1 MAFANLLRLL
11 AKGEHMSYGLKRSSS
26 TGFSASDD
34 IIRALSQAEAIIE
47 FKPDGTILR
56 ANQNFLN
63 AVGYELNE
71 ITGRHHSMFVDPE
84 EVQSPSYKQF
94 WQSLAA
100 GEHKVAQFKR
110 IAKSGKEIWIQASY
124 NPLKD
129 ASGKVYGVIKLA
141 SDITAEKLKSFE
153 MEGLVK
159 AIDRVQAVIH
169 FKPDGTILEANEN
182 FCDALG
188 YTLNDIKGKHHSMFV
203 FPEEQDSEYKQFW
216 SKLAAGEVQSGEFR
230 RKTRTGDELFI
241 NAYYNPV
248 FDDAGHVIKVVKL
261 ASDIT
266 ASYLDQR
273 ERREIMTSLGES
285 IVEIESALH
294 AAAEQSN
301 TAASA
306 SEEASSNLEG
316 VASGSNQLASSIEE
330 IASKVTQAS
339 DLSQDAVVSASQASD
354 IVNGL
359 SNAVQQIGQVTS
371 MISEIASQT
380 NLLALN
386 ATIEAARAGE
396 SGRGFAVVAGEVK
409 ALATQSAKATEEIN
423 RQISSVQGS
432 TQEAVRSISGI
443 MNVINEVS
451 SVSGAIAAAV
461 EQQAQ
466 VTSDISANMQEAT
479 TGVRQITSSVNSIAG
494 ATGLISEKTQVA
506 RELSE
511 KIA

>member
-1 MAFANLLRLL
+1 
-11 AKGEHMSYGLKRSSS
+11 MSYGLKKSSNS
-26 TGFSASDD
+26 GFSPADD
-34 IIRALSQAEAIIE
+34 IFRSLDQSEAVIE
-47 FKPDGTILR
+47 FKPDGTIVR

-63 AVGYELNE
+63 AVGYELRE
-71 ITGRHHSMFVDPE
+71 IQGRHHQMFVHPDE
-84 EVQSPSYKQF
+84 AKSSEYRQF
-94 WQSLAA
+94 WADLAS
-100 GEHKVAQFKR
+100 GQHKVAQFKR
-110 IAKSGKEIWIQASY
+110 YAKGGREFWIQASY

-129 ASGKVYGVIKLA
+129 ANGRVYGVIKFA
-141 SDITAEKLKSFE
+141 SDITAEKTGSFE
-153 MEGLVK
+153 TDGLLA
-159 AIDRVQAVIH
+159 AIDRAQAVIH
-169 FKPDGTILEANEN
+169 FKPDGTILTANTN
-182 FCDALG
+182 FCGAVG
-188 YTLNDIKGKHHSMFV
+188 YRLEDIQGKHHSIFMFPDEV
-203 FPEEQDSEYKQFW
+203 NADYRQFW
-216 SKLAAGEVQSGEFR
+216 DDLAAGEIKSGEFR
-230 RKTRTGDELFI
+230 RKTASGDELFI
-241 NAYYNPV
+241 SAFYNPV
-248 FDDAGHVIKVVKL
+248 VDDTGKVIKVVKL

-266 ASYLDQR
+266 AQAVDQR
-273 ERREIMTSLGES
+273 ERRETLSLLGES
-285 IVEIESALH
+285 IVEIEEALRD
-294 AAAEQSN
+294 AADQSSN
-301 TAASA
+301 AAMT
-306 SEEASSNLEG
+306 SEETSTNLEG
-316 VASGSNQLASSIEE
+316 VASGSNQLASSIAE
-330 IASKVTQAS
+330 ISGKVTLAS
-339 DLSQDAVVSASQASD
+339 DMSQEAVVSAKDASD
-354 IVNGL
+354 IIDGL